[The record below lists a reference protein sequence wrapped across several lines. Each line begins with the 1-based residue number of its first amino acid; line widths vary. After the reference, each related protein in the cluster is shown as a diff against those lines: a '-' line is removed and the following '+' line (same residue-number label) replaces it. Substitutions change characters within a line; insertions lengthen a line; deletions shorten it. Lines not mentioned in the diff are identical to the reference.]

1 MLFAVMINKLLRNW
15 HMYMKFVSHI
25 QQIYYKSYTLGKDFA
40 LTMLHTFTII
50 ALWYPYNWDSTV
62 EYDS

>member
-50 ALWYPYNWDSTV
+50 ALWYPYN
-62 EYDS
+62 